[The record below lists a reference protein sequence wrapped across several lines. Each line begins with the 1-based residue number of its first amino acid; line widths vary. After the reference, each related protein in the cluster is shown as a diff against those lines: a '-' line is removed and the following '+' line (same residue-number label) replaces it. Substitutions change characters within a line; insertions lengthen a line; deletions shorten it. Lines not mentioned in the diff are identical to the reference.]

1 MSASSGEVVRR
12 SLFVKRVVDNSNL
25 EAHLMLK
32 LCRQANKQENVEL
45 DDKLR
50 FPCDQCDKSFAEKD
64 YLARHIRWK
73 HGHPMG
79 LFECSQCDASF
90 KLKSSL
96 QRHIKKQLGE
106 S

>member
-1 MSASSGEVVRR
+1 MCGRNFG
-12 SLFVKRVVDNSNL
+12 LDNSNL

-32 LCRQANKQENVEL
+32 LCRQANKQENIKL

-50 FPCDQCDKSFAEKD
+50 FLCDLCEKD

-73 HGHPMG
+73 HGHPIG

-90 KLKSSL
+90 KLKSYL
-96 QRHIKKQLGE
+96 QRHIKKQHGE
-106 S
+106 A